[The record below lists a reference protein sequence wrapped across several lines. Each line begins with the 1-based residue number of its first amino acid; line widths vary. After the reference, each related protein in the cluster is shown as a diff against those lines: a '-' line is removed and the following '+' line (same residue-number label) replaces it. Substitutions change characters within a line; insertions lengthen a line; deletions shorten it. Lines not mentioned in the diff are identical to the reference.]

1 MEDRERKLYDKLI
14 KAYEYEITRLRS
26 ENIKLKIDR
35 DQSKRTA
42 YPINPYPHGISDWP
56 PNQPIG
62 VPYNPPSWVY
72 EPSTTEVKRTPF
84 NSNTSIDNIE

>member
-14 KAYEYEITRLRS
+14 KVYEDEIARLRA
-26 ENIKLKIDR
+26 ENIKLKVDR
-35 DQSKRTA
+35 DQAKRIA

-62 VPYNPPSWVY
+62 APCNSPSWVY
-72 EPSTTEVKRTPF
+72 EPSETGPQHYST
-84 NSNTSIDNIE
+84 NTSIDNDE